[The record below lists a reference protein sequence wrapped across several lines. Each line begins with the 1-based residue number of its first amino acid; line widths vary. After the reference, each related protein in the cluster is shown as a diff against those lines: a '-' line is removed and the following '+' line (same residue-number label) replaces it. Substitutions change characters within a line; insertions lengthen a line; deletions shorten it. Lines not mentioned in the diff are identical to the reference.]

1 MTKEAVIQIFKAMEG
16 KVETGRLSIHYKQ
29 TNELYASIPFNTLQ
43 CEGENL
49 LVEYMMDG
57 SYEGASF
64 KIYSLDIKNVDV
76 GHSEK
81 NGQIS
86 EGKILFETDK
96 FYMLMTISRE

>member
-1 MTKEAVIQIFKAMEG
+1 MTKEEVIQIFKAMQG
-16 KVETGRLSIHYKQ
+16 KVGAGRLSIHYKQ

-43 CEGENL
+43 YEGENL
-49 LVEYMMDG
+49 LVKYMDG

-64 KIYSLDIKNVDV
+64 KIYSLDVMNMDV

-81 NGQIS
+81 NGQIK

-96 FYMLMTISRE
+96 FYMFLTINRE